1 MATAKADK
9 IQAQL
14 SWSHLDLV
22 TDHRGTGVVVTSATM
37 MAGWRAH
44 GPFKEVRMITGT
56 ARKVVSRP
64 GLVRLA
70 AMADSDR
77 LATLVGG

>member
-9 IQAQL
+9 SKHNSPGPIL
-14 SWSHLDLV
+14 TWSQI
-22 TDHRGTGVVVTSATM
+22 RGGAGVVVTSATV
-37 MAGWRAH
+37 MAGWQAH
-44 GPFKEVRMITGT
+44 GPCKEVRMITGT

-70 AMADSDR
+70 AMADSDT